1 VHAPGYLSR
10 KTVLGVMANKVHY
23 LPCGLA
29 AVSFVTIVGGLMR
42 RLARHM
48 LCGSGVVA
56 DVVC

>member
-48 LCGSGVVA
+48 LFGSGVVA